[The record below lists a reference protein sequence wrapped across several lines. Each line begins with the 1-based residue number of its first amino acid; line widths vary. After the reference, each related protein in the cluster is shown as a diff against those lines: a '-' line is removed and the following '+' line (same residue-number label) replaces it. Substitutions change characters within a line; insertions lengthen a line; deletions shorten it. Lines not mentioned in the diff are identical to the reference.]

1 MGDAGSGGSDMP
13 GAGGGAG
20 APGGAGGS
28 VGGSTGTGG
37 AGPAPVMTGLHV
49 DGNTIKNGAGQVVR
63 LRGVNRSG
71 TEYKCVQTGT
81 TIFDGAADAASIQV
95 IKSWNVNAVRIP
107 LNESCWLAIN
117 GATAAKA
124 GDNYRNAIRDYVML
138 LEQANLAP
146 ILELHWVGPGT
157 TLAQRQQP
165 MPSDHSVDFWA
176 DVAAA
181 FASDPYVVFEPY
193 NEPFPDM
200 NRDSA
205 AAWSCW
211 RDGCAAPLQTASG
224 TSGTYQAAGFQALV
238 NAIRGAGSPAL
249 ILLGGV
255 QYSNRLTMWSAS
267 KPTDAMNN
275 LAAAWHVYNFNGCAT
290 ASCWNGAPAT
300 LAATVPIVATEF
312 GENDCQ
318 ATFVNTFIDW
328 MNGKG
333 LSFLAWTW
341 DTWGA
346 CTPGMTN
353 GQGGNPWA
361 LVSAYTSAT
370 PNSAYAQ
377 AVHDKFT
384 ALTP

>member
-1 MGDAGSGGSDMP
+1 
-13 GAGGGAG
+13 
-20 APGGAGGS
+20 
-28 VGGSTGTGG
+28 
-37 AGPAPVMTGLHV
+37 MTGLHV
-49 DGNTIKNGAGQVVR
+49 DGNAIKNGAGQVVR

-71 TEYKCVQTGT
+71 SEYKCVQTGT
-81 TIFDGAADAASIQV
+81 TIFDGATDAASIQV

-107 LNESCWLAIN
+107 MNESCWLNIN

-124 GDNYRNAIRDYVML
+124 GDNYKNAIHDYVML
-138 LEQANLAP
+138 LEQANIAP
-146 ILELHWVGPGT
+146 ILDLHWVGPGT

-165 MPSDHSVDFWA
+165 MPSDHSADFWTQ
-176 DVAAA
+176 VATAY
-181 FASDPYVVFEPY
+181 ASDPYVVFEPY

-205 AAWSCW
+205 AAWTCW
-211 RDGCAAPLQTASG
+211 RDGCTAPLQTANG
-224 TSGTYQAAGFQALV
+224 ASGTYTAAGTQALV

-255 QYSNRLTMWSAS
+255 QYSNRLTMWSTY
-267 KPTDAMNN
+267 KPADTMNN

-290 ASCWNGAPAT
+290 ATCWNAAPAT
-300 LAATVPIVATEF
+300 LAAAVPIVATEF

-361 LVSAYTSAT
+361 LVGAYTSST
-370 PNSAYAQ
+370 PNSPYAQ
-377 AVHDKFT
+377 AVHDKFV
-384 ALTP
+384 AAGP